1 MGPVISHASRSRID
15 DMIKTAVSQGAV
27 VKTGGCIP
35 DLPKPWSAGSYYAP
49 TVLEVDRTMNI
60 WKEEVKKT

>member
-1 MGPVISHASRSRID
+1 
-15 DMIKTAVSQGAV
+15 MIKTAVSQGAV